1 MMAIIGMFFQDGL
14 TGSAWG
20 DWALYTDSPLRAFE
34 SELGVQGPIGFW
46 DPLGFTKGGDAASF
60 RRRRFVELKH
70 GRQAMLACIGYIVPE
85 YYRWDAFLSPSQNL
99 KFADV
104 PSGLAAL
111 SKVPGSGWAQM
122 IAFAGSVELFQYVD
136 EPDRAPGDFRNA
148 GALGI
153 PNGFVTIT
161 DPEILQLRA
170 QELKHGRVAMAA
182 ILGWFHV
189 AAGYMVT
196 QLPMGGMWQLV
207 FTILCVEWAVTY
219 VCKPNEKRPWDIF
232 GWSDVVADEEFPDWK
247 KAQLQELNNGRLA
260 MLGIVGLVVQD
271 AMFGDYAAGIGQACF
286 GAEMC
291 KNFDKDAFEF
301 WPVLPSAPYNWPALY
316 PHVNV
321 VDAWLPK

>member
-1 MMAIIGMFFQDGL
+1 
-14 TGSAWG
+14 
-20 DWALYTDSPLRAFE
+20 
-34 SELGVQGPIGFW
+34 
-46 DPLGFTKGGDAASF
+46 
-60 RRRRFVELKH
+60 
-70 GRQAMLACIGYIVPE
+70 
-85 YYRWDAFLSPSQNL
+85 
-99 KFADV
+99 
-104 PSGLAAL
+104 
-111 SKVPGSGWAQM
+111 
-122 IAFAGSVELFQYVD
+122 
-136 EPDRAPGDFRNA
+136 
-148 GALGI
+148 
-153 PNGFVTIT
+153 
-161 DPEILQLRA
+161 
-170 QELKHGRVAMAA
+170 
-182 ILGWFHV
+182 
-189 AAGYMVT
+189 
-196 QLPMGGMWQLV
+196 MGGMWQLV